1 MVSIKCHQ
9 NTDFGDTGSKSTAHG
24 DAEAY
29 QEDMEF
35 LWNSNDSQNNAHV
48 LH

>member
-1 MVSIKCHQ
+1 MVKVLCHQ
-9 NTDFGDTGSKSTAHG
+9 NTDLGDTGSKSTAHG

-35 LWNSNDSQNNAHV
+35 PGNGNDSQNNAHV